1 MNYAA
6 MHNFCACFFCFFF
19 NWGGGGNFQIDS
31 LVEKQKVWPFLY
43 LEVFPN
49 IQIVGPEACERVVK

>member
-6 MHNFCACFFCFFF
+6 MHNFCVFFCFFLM
-19 NWGGGGNFQIDS
+19 GGGGHFQIDS
-31 LVEKQKVWPFLY
+31 LVKKQKVWPFLY